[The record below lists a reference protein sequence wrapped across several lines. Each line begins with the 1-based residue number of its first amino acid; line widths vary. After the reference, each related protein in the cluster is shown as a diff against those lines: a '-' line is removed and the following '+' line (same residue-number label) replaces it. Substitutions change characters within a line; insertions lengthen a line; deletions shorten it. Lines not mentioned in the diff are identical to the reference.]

1 MGFTDALKRSL
12 GFEEVTEMGDFSM
25 LLTFI
30 QILRVVWRPFPDI
43 IYIPVF
49 LSQTIPPY
57 PLLRKGMEGIIM
69 VCLGYYPKTP

>member
-1 MGFTDALKRSL
+1 
-12 GFEEVTEMGDFSM
+12 M

-57 PLLRKGMEGIIM
+57 PLLRKGMDGIIM
-69 VCLGYYPKTP
+69 VCLLYYSR